1 MTYKDV
7 ANNVSKFGGILF
19 TSIRLTAVAY
29 YATGPLKVRL
39 PFGSQ
44 DVPPPPP
51 KPLHIH

>member
-7 ANNVSKFGGILF
+7 TNNVSKFGGILF
-19 TSIRLTAVAY
+19 TSIPLTAVAY

-39 PFGSQ
+39 SFGSQ